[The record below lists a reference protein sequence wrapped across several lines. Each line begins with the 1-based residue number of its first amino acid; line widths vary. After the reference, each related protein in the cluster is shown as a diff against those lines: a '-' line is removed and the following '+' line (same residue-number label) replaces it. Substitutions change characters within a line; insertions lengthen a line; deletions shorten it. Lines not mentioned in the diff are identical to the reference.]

1 MADILLE
8 GLYVLSGLVSLVT
21 AVSAWMDPEHPTR
34 VGTTV
39 FWGFLAG
46 IFIFGRWL
54 PSVVVG
60 AMLVVM
66 GVLTAL
72 RQVKFGTLV
81 GATDEFREKAARRL
95 GNLLFVPALSIAVFA
110 FGIAQF
116 TTLGGL
122 VGLGI
127 GAVVATVLA
136 LLLTKAGSGMAAQDG
151 SRLLQQ
157 IGAASILPQLLTALG
172 ALFSAAGVGDVIAR
186 GISRVIPAESV
197 VFGVIAYAVG
207 MALFTIIMG
216 NAFAA
221 FAVITA
227 GIGVPFVLEHG
238 ANPAIIGSLA
248 LTAGYCGTL
257 MTPMAA
263 NFNVVPAAV
272 LEMKDKN
279 GVIKAQVPI
288 ALLLLAIHIIL
299 MVVMGF

>member
-66 GVLTAL
+66 GLLTAL

-81 GATDEFREKAARRL
+81 GATDEFREKAAGRL

>member
-8 GLYVLSGLVSLVT
+8 GLYILSGVVSLLT
-21 AVSAWMDPEHPTR
+21 AISAWNDPEHPTR
-34 VGTTV
+34 LGTTV
-39 FWGFLAG
+39 FWGLLG
-46 IFIFGRWL
+46 IIFILGRWL
-54 PSVVVG
+54 SSALVG

-66 GVLTAL
+66 GLLTAF
-72 RQVKFGTLV
+72 RQVKFGSLV
-81 GATDEFREKAARRL
+81 GATDEFRERQAKRL
-95 GNLLFVPALSIAVFA
+95 GNLLFLPALSIAVFA

-116 TTLGGL
+116 TNLGGL

-127 GAVVATVLA
+127 GAVVATILA
-136 LLLTKAGSGMAAQDG
+136 LALTKAKVTVAAEDG

-157 IGAASILPQLLTALG
+157 IGAVSILPQLLTALG
-172 ALFSAAGVGDVIAR
+172 ALFSAAGVGDVIAQ
-186 GISRVIPAESV
+186 GISRVIPAESIL
-197 VFGVIAYAVG
+197 FGVSAYAVG
-207 MALFTIIMG
+207 MALFTFIMG

-238 ANPAIIGSLA
+238 ANPAVIGALA

-263 NFNVVPAAV
+263 NFNIVPAAV

-279 GVIKAQVPI
+279 EVIRTQLPI
-288 ALLLLAIHIIL
+288 ALLLLVIHIIL
-299 MVVMGF
+299 MLVLAF

>member
-81 GATDEFREKAARRL
+81 GATDEFREKAAGRL

>member
-39 FWGFLAG
+39 FWGLLAV
-46 IFIFGRWL
+46 IFVFGRWL
-54 PSVVVG
+54 PPVLVG

-66 GVLTAL
+66 GLLTAL
-72 RQVKFGTLV
+72 RQVKFGNLV
-81 GATDEFREKAARRL
+81 GATDEFREKSARRL

-127 GAVVATVLA
+127 GAVVATILA
-136 LLLTKAGSGMAAQDG
+136 LLLTKAGPGMVAQDG

-172 ALFSAAGVGDVIAR
+172 ALFSAAGVGDVIAK
-186 GISRVIPAESV
+186 GISRVIPAESII
-197 VFGVIAYAVG
+197 FGVIAYAVG

-227 GIGVPFVLEHG
+227 GIGVPFVLEYG

-263 NFNVVPAAV
+263 NFNVVPVAV

-279 GVIKAQVPI
+279 GVIRAQLPI
-288 ALLLLAIHIIL
+288 AFLLLVIHIIL
-299 MVVMGF
+299 MVVLAF

>member
-8 GLYVLSGLVSLVT
+8 GLYILSGVVSLLT
-21 AVSAWMDPEHPTR
+21 AISAWNDPEHPTR
-34 VGTTV
+34 LGTTV
-39 FWGFLAG
+39 FWGLLG
-46 IFIFGRWL
+46 IIFILGRWL
-54 PSVVVG
+54 SSALVG

-66 GVLTAL
+66 GLLTAF
-72 RQVKFGTLV
+72 RQVKFGSLV
-81 GATDEFREKAARRL
+81 GATDEFRERQAKRL
-95 GNLLFVPALSIAVFA
+95 GNLLFLPALSIAVFA

-116 TTLGGL
+116 TNLGGL

-127 GAVVATVLA
+127 GAVVATILA
-136 LLLTKAGSGMAAQDG
+136 LALTKAKVTVAAEDG

-157 IGAASILPQLLTALG
+157 IGAVSILPQLLTALG
-172 ALFSAAGVGDVIAR
+172 ALFSAAGVGDVIAQ
-186 GISRVIPAESV
+186 GISRVIPAESIL
-197 VFGVIAYAVG
+197 FGVSAYAVG
-207 MALFTIIMG
+207 MALFTFIMG

-238 ANPAIIGSLA
+238 ANPAVIGALA

-263 NFNVVPAAV
+263 NFNIVPAAV

-279 GVIKAQVPI
+279 EVIRTQLSI
-288 ALLLLAIHIIL
+288 ALLLLVIHIIL
-299 MVVMGF
+299 MLVLAF